1 MAQEEPRTTRG
12 GGMRGR
18 RERRRLQ
25 MVFNHLREQHSPLR
39 AAPLRRLAPLRITTT
54 AQQPSNEDVDLRIEE
69 GAVPP
74 DVEIFDMECVSIRGF
89 DRDEFLREGRWLW
102 AGVMPPANKYHAS
115 HPIAHPSASRPG
127 ASHTIARLG
136 VSLPGVSHPALDTLS
151 TCASYLGASHPRT
164 PCCSNVLLLV

>member
-1 MAQEEPRTTRG
+1 MMAQEEPRTTRG

-54 AQQPSNEDVDLRIEE
+54 AQQPSNEDVDLRIEQ
-69 GAVPP
+69 GAVPS

-102 AGVMPPANKYHAS
+102 AGVM
-115 HPIAHPSASRPG
+115 
-127 ASHTIARLG
+127 
-136 VSLPGVSHPALDTLS
+136 LPWVRRSWTAALQRVQALQDDMILQDW
-151 TCASYLGASHPRT
+151 AA
-164 PCCSNVLLLV
+164 